1 MQESQIPRFSWDM
14 IAIDTT
20 GPYPNSNSGNIYLY
34 LIVMN
39 LMTSYPKAYP
49 DPPNY
54 AKPVVEVLTEK
65 LIPMQLCPTTTLSD
79 NHTEYLKKDCRESI
93 KKLGITS
100 IFMSPYLPQSNK
112 NI

>member
-1 MQESQIPRFSWDM
+1 
-14 IAIDTT
+14 
-20 GPYPNSNSGNIYLY
+20 
-34 LIVMN
+34 MN

-49 DPPNY
+49 DPTNY

-79 NHTEYLKKDCRESI
+79 NHTEYLKRIVEKVC

-100 IFMSPYLPQSNK
+100 IFMSPYLPKSNK